1 MLAGQ
6 RSKIP
11 SAVALA
17 TALAVASWAWAQGP
31 RDHGQTPKSAAPPAG
46 GHAEH
51 GKMESQAP
59 PPIRI
64 TMEELHQQGGVPAG
78 WQFLLPTGNPAE
90 GKKVYA
96 ALECYSCHE
105 IKGEHFPQ
113 HAKSPGNV
121 GPELTGLGRSHSA
134 EYIAEAILNPNR
146 VIIEGPGHTGPDG
159 LSKMPDYNDSL
170 TLRQLID
177 LVAYL
182 KSQTTGAM
190 GH

>member
-1 MLAGQ
+1 
-6 RSKIP
+6 
-11 SAVALA
+11 
-17 TALAVASWAWAQGP
+17 
-31 RDHGQTPKSAAPPAG
+31 
-46 GHAEH
+46 
-51 GKMESQAP
+51 
-59 PPIRI
+59 
-64 TMEELHQQGGVPAG
+64 MEELHRQGGVLAG
-78 WQFLLPTGNPAE
+78 WRFLLPLGNPAE

-121 GPELTGLGRSHSA
+121 GPELTGMGRYHPA

-146 VIIEGPGHTGPDG
+146 VIIEGPGYTGPDG
-159 LSKMPDYNDSL
+159 LSKMPDYTDSL

-182 KSQTTGAM
+182 KSLTTGAM